1 MKLTKRATGIN
12 FSRKTTLTAKATA
25 SQPASQQEEDNGWNQ
40 AQKAHSLF
48 HSLRLSF
55 FPYFTRPLFFSPLTL
70 TLQFSQPTFI
80 SLPLYLLFEGNCS
93 TLLLFSLFTI
103 RSHCFDFLVS
113 ECACIPRST
122 LAVLYQPHE
131 TEDTCTRVV
140 HIIMHSVFYTRLS
153 SPLPPLTFQYPV
165 CTHTMFHHIHPFV
178 HSFIEFECCQI
189 SLPHE
194 FFLVC
199 HFTKQQQQLSQPIH
213 PTNTRISHTSLP
225 GNLCKMCACVHELLR
240 ALYDDDDDDD
250 DNRLSF

>member
-1 MKLTKRATGIN
+1 MAETKHKRHT
-12 FSRKTTLTAKATA
+12 
-25 SQPASQQEEDNGWNQ
+25 
-40 AQKAHSLF
+40 HSFILCAF
-48 HSLRLSF
+48 LSF
-55 FPYFTRPLFFSPLTL
+55 LLSLALFFSLLSRSLCSFLNPLL
-70 TLQFSQPTFI
+70 FRCLCI
-80 SLPLYLLFEGNCS
+80 LLFEGNCS

-199 HFTKQQQQLSQPIH
+199 HFTKQQQLSQPIH